1 MIASYLPIL
10 LEARFGSRVWGWF
23 DKEAAQE
30 YLGNAYFDTQE
41 KRIVDPVE
49 EEAFDQY
56 AIRGAT
62 GELAELSDMMYSMDF
77 ENLEDESLGDN
88 SVEKFD
94 DLELELLV
102 DPTKKFGIP
111 PAYDTESQ
119 ASFATL
125 STAGASVSQDS
136 HPVQNTADPDTPPGT
151 PGTPEAA
158 PGDALRVTIT
168 VPTSSVAHPKPVDDA
183 SNTSSLTGTTLMA
196 LIPTD
201 TTKSQTTPTKTIQ
214 HPSPRYT
221 GSQRH
226 E

>member
-10 LEARFGSRVWGWF
+10 LEERFGPRVWGWF

-30 YLGNAYFDTQE
+30 YLGNAYFDTQK

-62 GELAELSDMMYSMDF
+62 GDMMYLMDF

-94 DLELELLV
+94 DLELEVLV
-102 DPTKKFGIP
+102 DPTTKFGIP
-111 PAYDTESQ
+111 PAYDTQSQ

-125 STAGASVSQDS
+125 STAGASVTQDL
-136 HPVQNTADPDTPPGT
+136 HQVQTTDDPEDTPHGT
-151 PGTPEAA
+151 SENAT
-158 PGDALRVTIT
+158 GDALGVTIT
-168 VPTSSVAHPKPVDDA
+168 VPTSSVTHPNPVDDA

-196 LIPTD
+196 VTLTD
-201 TTKSQTTPTKTIQ
+201 PMKSQTTPTKTIQ
-214 HPSPRYT
+214 HPSPQYT